1 MKIDISKGGCRFR
14 NRCMNNILSPNS
26 KSRHGHEIKRHPLL
40 RIKYEYRYL
49 GEENKAVSCEI
60 CGRPYFELQ
69 RDDTVYTA
77 QAFAATRFGST
88 KLKSHQGVDAGN
100 GYHPYTTPSLYA
112 YLQLLI
118 FLNALACLTVWS
130 EKLEQEL
137 DNIKNEVYVRQR
149 ENDFNISLGKGLQ
162 KLNGDDMNNRE
173 QQNENNFSE

>member
-1 MKIDISKGGCRFR
+1 MS
-14 NRCMNNILSPNS
+14 NTSSPNS
-26 KSRHGHEIKRHPLL
+26 ESHHGQETKRRPLL
-40 RIKYEYRYL
+40 RIEYEYRYP
-49 GEENKAVSCEI
+49 GGGNKA

-69 RDDTVYTA
+69 RDDAVYTA

-130 EKLEQEL
+130 EKLEQEY
-137 DNIKNEVYVRQR
+137 DNIKDETYVRQQ
-149 ENDFNISLGKGLQ
+149 EKDFNISLGKEL
-162 KLNGDDMNNRE
+162 
-173 QQNENNFSE
+173 

>member
-1 MKIDISKGGCRFR
+1 MAI
-14 NRCMNNILSPNS
+14 
-26 KSRHGHEIKRHPLL
+26 
-40 RIKYEYRYL
+40 
-49 GEENKAVSCEI
+49 VQ

-69 RDDTVYTA
+69 RDDAVYTA

-137 DNIKNEVYVRQR
+137 DNMKDENYMHQR
-149 ENDFNISLGKGLQ
+149 ENDFNVSFGK
-162 KLNGDDMNNRE
+162 
-173 QQNENNFSE
+173 